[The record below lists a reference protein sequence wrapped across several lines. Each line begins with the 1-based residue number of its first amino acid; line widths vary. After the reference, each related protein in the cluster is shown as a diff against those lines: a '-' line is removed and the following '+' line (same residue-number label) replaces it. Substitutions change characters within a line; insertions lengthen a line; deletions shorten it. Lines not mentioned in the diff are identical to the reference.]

1 MYRHLYCTLQEN
13 IIQFFRSVSLIYQ
26 QLHIHAHIYLIW
38 YIYIYIYRHTLT
50 SVYDIYSCVLFLH
63 ISYGFPDSLV
73 IPQCK
78 SGISGSPAVAVVGSP
93 FFFTIFTMIFVCKSA
108 WDSGIPSYPYI
119 YIYSTYP
126 QDSPKI
132 YLSRVVDSQV
142 SQFWSFSGSFSFRS
156 GLHGGDDAQRFS
168 WPNPVLP
175 IHNGQARLNATP
187 FRLWIFAAVWR
198 SFNRLKILQLERQL
212 HRSSLFYLKIL
223 DSLGCLIWMP
233 SWALINSNLCTKNH
247 PYESI
252 WHQKCS

>member
-1 MYRHLYCTLQEN
+1 MYRHLYCTLEEN

-26 QLHIHAHIYLIW
+26 QLHIHAHLYLIW

-119 YIYSTYP
+119 YIVHI
-126 QDSPKI
+126 PKI
-132 YLSRVVDSQV
+132 APRYTS
-142 SQFWSFSGSFSFRS
+142 
-156 GLHGGDDAQRFS
+156 
-168 WPNPVLP
+168 PE
-175 IHNGQARLNATP
+175 
-187 FRLWIFAAVWR
+187 LWI
-198 SFNRLKILQLERQL
+198 LKSLSSEAFPDL
-212 HRSSLFYLKIL
+212 SLFVRASTAEMTPNGSHDQTRFCPSTTVRHVSTRPLSVCGFLLLFGGRLTGWKSYSLKGSCIV
-223 DSLGCLIWMP
+223 
-233 SWALINSNLCTKNH
+233 H
-247 PYESI
+247 PYFI
-252 WHQKCS
+252 WKYWIPWDV

>member
-1 MYRHLYCTLQEN
+1 MIYTAVFCFFISHTDSRIPLSVLSANQEFQDHLPWLLLEVHS
-13 IIQFFRSVSLIYQ
+13 F
-26 QLHIHAHIYLIW
+26 
-38 YIYIYIYRHTLT
+38 
-50 SVYDIYSCVLFLH
+50 
-63 ISYGFPDSLV
+63 
-73 IPQCK
+73 
-78 SGISGSPAVAVVGSP
+78 SP
-93 FFFTIFTMIFVCKSA
+93 FSPWFLFAKVHEIQAYHHTH
-108 WDSGIPSYPYI
+108 I

-142 SQFWSFSGSFSFRS
+142 SQFWSPSGSFSFRS

-212 HRSSLFYLKIL
+212 HRSSLIYLNIL
-223 DSLGCLIWMP
+223 DSLGCFYMFLSECHHEP
-233 SWALINSNLCTKNH
+233 L
-247 PYESI
+247 
-252 WHQKCS
+252 

>member
-1 MYRHLYCTLQEN
+1 MCILF
-13 IIQFFRSVSLIYQ
+13 IQLCFVSSNLIR
-26 QLHIHAHIYLIW
+26 IP
-38 YIYIYIYRHTLT
+38 
-50 SVYDIYSCVLFLH
+50 
-63 ISYGFPDSLV
+63 GFIV

-78 SGISGSPAVAVVGSP
+78 SGISGSPAVAGSGSP

-108 WDSGIPSYPYI
+108 MRFRHTSIPLYI

-142 SQFWSFSGSFSFRS
+142 SQFWSPSGSFSFLS

-198 SFNRLKILQLERQL
+198 SFNRLEILQLERQL
-212 HRSSLFYLKIL
+212 HRSSLIYLKIL
-223 DSLGCLIWMP
+223 DSLGCFYMNAIM
-233 SWALINSNLCTKNH
+233 S
-247 PYESI
+247 PYKVISVLKITHMNPYDTRNAHSEFKG
-252 WHQKCS
+252 WQKD